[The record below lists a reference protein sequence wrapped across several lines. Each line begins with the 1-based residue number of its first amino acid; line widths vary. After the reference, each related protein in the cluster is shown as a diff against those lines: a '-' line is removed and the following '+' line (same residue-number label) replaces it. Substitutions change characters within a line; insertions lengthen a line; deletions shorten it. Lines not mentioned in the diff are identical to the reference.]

1 MTWHY
6 QLMKHSDG
14 SLAVHEYYTLG
25 DVDGWTEEPV
35 SIIGDDVD
43 DVKGILQ
50 MILSDI
56 SKHGVK
62 NYE

>member
-6 QLMKHSDG
+6 QLMKHIDG
-14 SLAVHEYYTLG
+14 SLAVHEYYTLEDG
-25 DVDGWTEEPV
+25 DGWTKEPV

-43 DVKGILQ
+43 DVKGVLQ
-50 MILSDI
+50 MILKDI
-56 SKHGVK
+56 NKYGVK

>member
-14 SLAVHEYYTLG
+14 SLAVHEYYTLEDG
-25 DVDGWTEEPV
+25 DGWTKEPA
-35 SIIGDDVD
+35 SIIGDNVD
-43 DVKGILQ
+43 DVKGVLQ

-56 SKHGVK
+56 DKHGVK

>member
-14 SLAVHEYYTLG
+14 SLAVHEYYTLEDG
-25 DVDGWTEEPV
+25 DGWTKEPV

-43 DVKGILQ
+43 DVKGVLQ
-50 MILSDI
+50 MILNDI
-56 SKHGVK
+56 NKYGVK

>member
-14 SLAVHEYYTLG
+14 SLAVHEYYTLEDG
-25 DVDGWTEEPV
+25 DGWTKEPV
-35 SIIGDDVD
+35 KIIGDDVD